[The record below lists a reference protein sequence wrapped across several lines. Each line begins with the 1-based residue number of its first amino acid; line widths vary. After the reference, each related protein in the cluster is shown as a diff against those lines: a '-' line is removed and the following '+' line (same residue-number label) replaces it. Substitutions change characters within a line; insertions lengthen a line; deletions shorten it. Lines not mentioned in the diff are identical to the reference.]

1 VKRSQAVRV
10 GFILC
15 IALYPFI
22 IYFGIQVLPASFF
35 GLVLV
40 VLLAMRYGVLLPG
53 ERPILLPILL
63 IFAAYAIVAMVLKS
77 TQMLLYY
84 PALVNFCLCAVF
96 VGSLRQGEP
105 LLLRIVRAR
114 GMPVS
119 KHGPKYLGRLTIVW
133 ACFFAAN
140 GAVSMWTATL
150 PIEVWTLYN
159 GLLSYFLVA
168 ALAGGEWLFRRHYKR
183 RMGVS

>member
-1 VKRSQAVRV
+1 VKRSQAVRA

-15 IALYPFI
+15 IAVYPFI
-22 IYFGIQVLPASFF
+22 VYFGIQVLPASFF
-35 GLVLV
+35 SLALV
-40 VLLAMRYGVLLPG
+40 VLLAMRYGVLLPN
-53 ERPILLPILL
+53 ERPILLPVLL
-63 IFAAYAIVAMVLKS
+63 IFAAYAMVAVVLES
-77 TQMLLYY
+77 TRMLLYY
-84 PALVNFCLCAVF
+84 PALVNFCLFAVF

-119 KHGPKYLGRLTIVW
+119 KYGPKYLCRLTVVW
-133 ACFFAAN
+133 ACFFVAN
-140 GAVSMWTATL
+140 GAVSVWTAGL
-150 PIEVWTLYN
+150 SIEVWTLYN

-168 ALAGGEWLFRRHYKR
+168 ALAGGEWIFRRHYKR

>member
-1 VKRSQAVRV
+1 VKRPQAVRA

-15 IALYPFI
+15 IAVYPFI
-22 IYFGIQVLPASFF
+22 VYFGIQVLPASFF
-35 GLVLV
+35 GLALLA
-40 VLLAMRYGVLLPG
+40 LLAMRYGVLLPD
-53 ERPILLPILL
+53 ERPILLPVLL
-63 IFAAYAIVAMVLKS
+63 IFAAYAIAAMVLES
-77 TQMLLYY
+77 TRMLLYY

-105 LLLRIVRAR
+105 VLLRIVRAR

-119 KHGPKYLGRLTIVW
+119 KHGPKYLARLTLVW

-140 GAVSMWTATL
+140 GVVSIWTAAL
-150 PIEVWTLYN
+150 SIEIWTFYN

-168 ALAGGEWLFRRHYKR
+168 TLAGGEWVFRRRYKR

>member
-1 VKRSQAVRV
+1 MRPSRAVRA
-10 GFILC
+10 GFLAC

-22 IYFGIQVLPASFF
+22 VYFGLQVLPPGFF
-35 GLVLV
+35 GLLLV
-40 VLLAMRYGVLLPG
+40 VLLALRYGVLLPA

-63 IFAAYAIVAMVLKS
+63 IFAAYAIVAVLLES
-77 TQMLLYY
+77 RQMLLYY
-84 PALVNFCLCAVF
+84 PALVNFCLCTVF

-119 KHGPKYLGRLTIVW
+119 RHGPTYLFRLTAVW
-133 ACFFAAN
+133 AGFFAAN
-140 GAVSMWTATL
+140 ALVSIWTAAL
-150 PIEVWTLYN
+150 SIEMWTLYN

-168 ALAGGEWLFRRHYKR
+168 ALIGGEWLFRRHYKR